1 MLEQGG
7 LLSDA
12 AAMHSYRPLYKW
24 KKKKKLK
31 LFYISPPFF
40 LRFPHLQQN
49 AI

>member
-12 AAMHSYRPLYKW
+12 AAMHSYLPLYKW
-24 KKKKKLK
+24 KQKKTKIVLY
-31 LFYISPPFF
+31 FSPFF